1 MQSEADAEEAG
12 DEDSDRDSGTI
23 SIGEEKEM
31 DVQPPQCPS
40 PEFDREE
47 DRNIEI

>member
-1 MQSEADAEEAG
+1 MRLVIRSEADAEDAG
-12 DEDSDRDSGTI
+12 DEDSDTI

-40 PEFDREE
+40 PELEREE